1 MSSSGGG
8 GGGGQRLN
16 KLLVNVKIERSLGPV
31 QVFMSPESRVKD
43 LIKAAVEIYVREK
56 RRPFLEENDPRRF
69 RLHYS
74 QFTFQ
79 SLEEEEKLV
88 NLESRNF
95 FMCSRPSPTTTSSS
109 SAGCSSEDSE
119 TTVAFKTPFLSIN
132 WIDFLL

>member
-1 MSSSGGG
+1 MSSSGG

-31 QVFMSPESRVKD
+31 QVIVSPESRVKD
-43 LIKAAVEIYVREK
+43 LIKSAVEIYVREK
-56 RRPFLEENDPRRF
+56 RRPFLEETDPRRF

-109 SAGCSSEDSE
+109 SSAGCSSEDSE
-119 TTVAFKTPFLSIN
+119 TMVAIKSPFLSIN